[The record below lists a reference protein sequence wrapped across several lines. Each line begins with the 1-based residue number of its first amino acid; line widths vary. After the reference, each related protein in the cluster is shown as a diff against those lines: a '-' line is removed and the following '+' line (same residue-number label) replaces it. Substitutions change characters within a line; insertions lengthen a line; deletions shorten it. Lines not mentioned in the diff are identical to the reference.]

1 MWHCRFGIHIYSIVR
16 SNIVVIY
23 VWLRQLNQILASLK
37 WSPTGTDFEIYGVVV
52 QEGKK
57 QPFNVVDEE
66 LNEKTM
72 LRTCL
77 FFLKIDFFFL
87 AYMSYI
93 PIYKIKSKT
102 QIESCLVDII
112 SKRWE
117 KHIHG
122 WIKWPNI
129 LSCTHNS
136 NCII

>member
-1 MWHCRFGIHIYSIVR
+1 MSI
-16 SNIVVIY
+16 
-23 VWLRQLNQILASLK
+23 
-37 WSPTGTDFEIYGVVV
+37 
-52 QEGKK
+52 
-57 QPFNVVDEE
+57 
-66 LNEKTM
+66 
-72 LRTCL
+72 
-77 FFLKIDFFFL
+77 FFKNRFFFL

-93 PIYKIKSKT
+93 PIYKIISKT

-136 NCII
+136 NCIIQLWNIYGFAAMHKKVISSLASIPIRVFLDQALDIILDYNFHFFIARFLHSARK